1 MARQNTAVELNTFN
15 AGLVTDASPLTAPD
29 NSSLDELNMVLN
41 VDGSRN
47 RRLGMNYE
55 EDHTLI
61 TTTIPYSTDLA
72 HTSFR
77 WKNAGGEAGR
87 SIAVVQF
94 GNEIKM
100 FDLESRPISGNLIYT
115 YVFSSLAHT
124 KSLSYSSIDGM
135 LVVATGDKEI
145 SIFEID
151 GDTVTQSDGTLMI
164 RDLFGVEDITSGV
177 DLANGSG
184 VQTRPSSLT
193 KPHLYNLRNQSF
205 GVPRANSGG
214 TVQDPITN
222 FYSASSSTKYPS
234 NSDNVLEALYADT
247 SNASD
252 RTLERFFGSD
262 LYKNPLGTTQSAQGY
277 FIIDALERGASRVAN
292 DASNRSNH
300 SSLSSY
306 TISSGELPTDKT
318 PGGATVVGEYAG
330 RAWYSGFSGELEDG
344 DSESPRMSSYIL
356 FSRLVKSKQDITQ
369 CYQEGDPTSKN
380 APDIVDTDGGFI
392 RISEA
397 YGIAKLISVGGV
409 LMVIAEN
416 GVWSIAGAD
425 DSGFTAT
432 GYVVNKISDRGCAN
446 PQSIVTVDN
455 AIFYWS
461 EDGIYQVKT
470 NQFGGWES
478 GNISIKKIQR
488 HFEAIARDVR
498 NKVIGS
504 YDDIQRKVRWVYD
517 LDTGGN
523 VKTKELILDITLT
536 GFYLNEM
543 QNITDGFP
551 KVTSVM
557 DTLPYQIQ
565 LNEDTVVVGET
576 EVEAGGDQVIISTSS
591 NVDVRRGELSYIAVH
606 ENSPFIK
613 YTFAN
618 YTDEDFIDWLSYDD
632 TGTDAPAYLVTAQL
646 SGTDFQ
652 RGKNIPTMTIHLRR
666 TETGL
671 SEDAEGNLVVANP
684 SSCKVQVRWDWAEN
698 NNGNRWSREFQAYR
712 QRRPYIAPSLPDSYD
727 DGFSTVTT
735 RNKIRGYGK
744 VASIKFSTEA
754 GKDLHL
760 YGWSMVFSMAE
771 SP

>member
-1 MARQNTAVELNTFN
+1 MSRQNTAVELNKFN

-41 VDGSRN
+41 TDGSRN
-47 RRLGMNYE
+47 RRLGMDYE

-72 HTSFR
+72 HSSFR

-87 SIAVVQF
+87 SIAVIQF

-100 FDLESRPISGNLIYT
+100 FDLSTRPISGNLLYT
-115 YVFSSLAHT
+115 YTFAGLAHT
-124 KSLSYSSIDGM
+124 KVLSYSSTDGM
-135 LVVATGDKEI
+135 LVAVTGEKLVY
-145 SIFEID
+145 IFEIS
-151 GDTVTQSDGTLMI
+151 GNTVTVSQDNLKI
-164 RDLFGVEDITSGV
+164 RDLFGVEDISGGN

-184 VQTRPSSLT
+184 VQIRPGGLT
-193 KPHLYNLRNQSF
+193 SPHVYNLRNQSF
-205 GVPRANSGG
+205 GVPRANNVG
-214 TVQDPITN
+214 TVNDPIN
-222 FYSASSSTKYPS
+222 EFFSKSGSTAYPS

-247 SNASD
+247 SNATD
-252 RTLERFFGSD
+252 RTLERFFASD

-277 FIIDALERGASRVAN
+277 FIIDALERGPSRTAN
-292 DASNRSNH
+292 DATNRSNYSALTH
-300 SSLSSY
+300 AVN
-306 TISSGELPTDKT
+306 TGTVPADTT

-330 RAWYSGFSGELEDG
+330 RAWFSGFSGELIDG

-356 FSRLVKSKQDITQ
+356 FSKLVKSKNDITE
-369 CYQEGDPTSKN
+369 CYQEGDPTSRN

-397 YGIAKLISVGGV
+397 YGISKLISVGGV

-416 GVWSIAGAD
+416 GVWTISGED
-425 DSGFTAT
+425 QSGFTAT
-432 GYVVNKISDRGCAN
+432 GYVVNKVSDRGCVN
-446 PQSIVTVDN
+446 PQSIITVDN
-455 AIFYWS
+455 SIFYWS

-488 HFEAIARDVR
+488 HFEAIPRDVR

-517 LDTGGN
+517 LDTGGS

-536 GFYLNEM
+536 GFYLNEI
-543 QNITDGFP
+543 QDITNHFP

-565 LNEDTVVVGET
+565 LNEDTVVVGAD
-576 EVEAGGDQVIISTSS
+576 EVEAGGIQVIVSTSS
-591 NVDVRRGELSYIAVH
+591 NVDVRRGELSYITVH

-618 YTDEDFIDWLSYDD
+618 YTDEDFIDWLSYDSV
-632 TGTDAPAYLVTAQL
+632 GTDAPAYLVTSQL

-671 SEDAEGNLVVANP
+671 TEDNEGNLVVSNP
-684 SSCKVQVRWDWAEN
+684 SSCKVQVRWDWAKN

-712 QRRPYIAPSLPDSYD
+712 QRRPYIAPSLPDAYD
-727 DGFSTVTT
+727 DGFQTVIT

-744 VASIKFSTEA
+744 VASIRFSTDP

-760 YGWSMVFSMAE
+760 YGWSMVFSMAG